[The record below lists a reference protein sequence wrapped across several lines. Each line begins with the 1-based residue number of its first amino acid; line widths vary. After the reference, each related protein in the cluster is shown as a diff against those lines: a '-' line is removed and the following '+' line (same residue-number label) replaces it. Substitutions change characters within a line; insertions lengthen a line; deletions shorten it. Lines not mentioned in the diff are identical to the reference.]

1 MLTYSN
7 LFNVLLQYFCRGCER
22 AFELVPEFDF
32 SAVHHGS
39 VHLFFFDLCA
49 VLTCFFVCLFVLF
62 SMYAIV
68 SCCMSSFSLSLFPSA
83 LLRYCH
89 VSFCLFVF
97 LCHGFVI
104 LLLVF
109 HIITSWTVCVLKE
122 LIFQFRGLT
131 TFQIPSPQKRRTTY
145 PRGPHGQ
152 SRKIH
157 HRSHGIWLLFFS
169 AHALSGCQAEGWVCF
184 QAACLHSS
192 RSFGFGNFLSL
203 ISFDLLLSYF
213 QLDCII
219 LCYLAF

>member
-1 MLTYSN
+1 MWLACMCIARVYLLFFSQGLGSDFGVTIRMENILLTYSN

-49 VLTCFFVCLFVLF
+49 VLTWFVCLFVLF
-62 SMYAIV
+62 CMYAFI
-68 SCCMSSFSLSLFPSA
+68 SCCMSSFSLSLFLSA

-109 HIITSWTVCVLKE
+109 HIITSWTKE
-122 LIFQFRGLT
+122 KKNYVSQ
-131 TFQIPSPQKRRTTY
+131 RTSRSEKEDT
-145 PRGPHGQ
+145 
-152 SRKIH
+152 SRKIRH
-157 HRSHGIWLLFFS
+157 LVAHG
-169 AHALSGCQAEGWVCF
+169 
-184 QAACLHSS
+184 
-192 RSFGFGNFLSL
+192 
-203 ISFDLLLSYF
+203 LLLS
-213 QLDCII
+213 
-219 LCYLAF
+219 LAARERSGCASKPCAFIK

>member
-1 MLTYSN
+1 MEVFISSFLI
-7 LFNVLLQYFCRGCER
+7 
-22 AFELVPEFDF
+22 
-32 SAVHHGS
+32 S
-39 VHLFFFDLCA
+39 VQCSHVFL
-49 VLTCFFVCLFVLF
+49 FVCLFVLF

-83 LLRYCH
+83 LLWYCH
-89 VSFCLFVF
+89 VSLFVCLFIF

-131 TFQIPSPQKRRTTY
+131 TFQIPAPQKRRRTTY
-145 PRGPHGQ
+145 PRDPHDQ
-152 SRKIH
+152 RRKMH

-184 QAACLHSS
+184 QAMHLHQ
-192 RSFGFGNFLSL
+192 GGLSVSETFSLLFYLLPL
-203 ISFDLLLSYF
+203 ISIRLYYIVLS
-213 QLDCII
+213 CIPI
-219 LCYLAF
+219 SVSKVSFPP

>member
-7 LFNVLLQYFCRGCER
+7 LFNVLLQYFCRGRER

-62 SMYAIV
+62 SMYAFV

-109 HIITSWTVCVLKE
+109 HIITSWTKE
-122 LIFQFRGLT
+122 KKNYVSQRTSWSEKEDTSWKTHHLVVHGLSLAARCFQDVSLHQVGLSVSET
-131 TFQIPSPQKRRTTY
+131 LSLSFSL
-145 PRGPHGQ
+145 
-152 SRKIH
+152 S
-157 HRSHGIWLLFFS
+157 LLF
-169 AHALSGCQAEGWVCF
+169 H
-184 QAACLHSS
+184 
-192 RSFGFGNFLSL
+192 L
-203 ISFDLLLSYF
+203 IYYPYF

-219 LCYLAF
+219 SCHLAFQHHS

>member
-1 MLTYSN
+1 MMC
-7 LFNVLLQYFCRGCER
+7 VVGQ
-22 AFELVPEFDF
+22 
-32 SAVHHGS
+32 
-39 VHLFFFDLCA
+39 
-49 VLTCFFVCLFVLF
+49 
-62 SMYAIV
+62 
-68 SCCMSSFSLSLFPSA
+68 SSQIDN
-83 LLRYCH
+83 
-89 VSFCLFVF
+89 
-97 LCHGFVI
+97 CHGFVI

-109 HIITSWTVCVLKE
+109 RIITSRTARVIKE
-122 LIFQFRGLT
+122 LILQFHGLT
-131 TFQIPSPQKRRTTY
+131 TFHILASQKRRRTTY
-145 PRGPHGQ
+145 PRGPHSQ
-152 SRKIH
+152 RRKIH

>member
-7 LFNVLLQYFCRGCER
+7 LFNVLLQYFCRGRER

-32 SAVHHGS
+32 SAVHHGSVHVFFFPHHGS

-109 HIITSWTVCVLKE
+109 HIITSCTARVLRVNRE
-122 LIFQFRGLT
+122 
-131 TFQIPSPQKRRTTY
+131 
-145 PRGPHGQ
+145 
-152 SRKIH
+152 
-157 HRSHGIWLLFFS
+157 
-169 AHALSGCQAEGWVCF
+169 
-184 QAACLHSS
+184 
-192 RSFGFGNFLSL
+192 
-203 ISFDLLLSYF
+203 
-213 QLDCII
+213 
-219 LCYLAF
+219 